1 MGQRRP
7 GHAGPQPR
15 GGQPTARAG
24 GAGAERWRAA
34 PRAEPSAP
42 PASLPTGGSA
52 GAAPAPPP
60 RPGLREGARA
70 HARGVPR
77 RTQACTREVRA
88 SLGGRRFAPRCED
101 FPPPRRVEAPRAHP
115 PLSMR
120 GCGSRSGGDPEGA
133 GVSLAPG
140 PAPGEGEARRSRS
153 VPPGARLSRRP
164 QRSNL
169 LGGRRAPQR
178 RDAEPGAA
186 ELPHARGGPALRR
199 AARRGALPSPRRSAD
214 RRSAQ
219 RSGWGSDR
227 APTDKGVTAAS
238 PRLAP
243 PPLVSFLPAFLPPL
257 FPPAPAGSAAAAA
270 ADSSADPRRED
281 RKRVITPGPL
291 RRPPPGSRR
300 GQPGRLALRAT
311 ANAAVPPAR
320 RAGPSPYLGVRQQAE
335 RGPR

>member
-1 MGQRRP
+1 MQGSNGVATPWARRTAATRWAAHGP
-7 GHAGPQPR
+7 GRRGRSRALAGSTPS
-15 GGQPTARAG
+15 
-24 GAGAERWRAA
+24 
-34 PRAEPSAP
+34 RAEPSAP

-140 PAPGEGEARRSRS
+140 PAPGEGKTRRSRS

-238 PRLAP
+238 PRLASPRRRSSPSSLPSFLPSFPPLPPAPQP
-243 PPLVSFLPAFLPPL
+243 PPLRTPAQT
-257 FPPAPAGSAAAAA
+257 PAGRTGSASSLRDRSAA
-270 ADSSADPRRED
+270 
-281 RKRVITPGPL
+281 L
-291 RRPPPGSRR
+291 RPARGAGSLGGSPSRPQRTRLSPPPGAR
-300 GQPGRLALRAT
+300 G
-311 ANAAVPPAR
+311 PAR
-320 RAGPSPYLGVRQQAE
+320 TWA
-335 RGPR
+335 